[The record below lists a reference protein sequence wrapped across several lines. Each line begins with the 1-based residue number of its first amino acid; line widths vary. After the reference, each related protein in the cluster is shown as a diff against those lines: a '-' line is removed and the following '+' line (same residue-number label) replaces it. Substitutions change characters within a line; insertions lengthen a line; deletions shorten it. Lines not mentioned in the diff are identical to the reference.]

1 MKLTNFWEVTDHK
14 SNAVW
19 GGVSALQAVEWFR
32 RGLDYKVF
40 VSVWNEEDIEEPRLV
55 TDKIEVTNLVMA
67 AILDER
73 DREGL
78 MA

>member
-19 GGVSALQAVEWFR
+19 GGASALQAVEWFR

-40 VSVWNEEDIEEPRLV
+40 VSVWNEEEDAVLV

-67 AILDER
+67 TIMDER
-73 DREGL
+73 ERK
-78 MA
+78 